1 MKTILFI
8 IFLILLQE
16 FYRRSI
22 YNGILKRYNYF
33 NESNKQTYNQT
44 FETTYHKSKEKDIT
58 DSFGLYYDD
67 IEYNLFEVD
76 TTHNASIMKKSF
88 LNKSPYQY
96 DAIEGNIQNGD
107 TILDCGCGTGNFSI
121 YVANQFPKST
131 IIAITNSE
139 KCLNEARK
147 NIEAHFLEHR
157 IQTILLD
164 FDHLE
169 QLPKELLFN
178 KIFFLE
184 SHGYSKN
191 RMKLFKQCKQR
202 LKEKGSI
209 YIRTVCFYDKDE
221 KHLHHIIDFWKY
233 NFSTTHNQCSDLK
246 STGFNN
252 IQYMDVDAILLML
265 SYNPTTLFTIILFI
279 LWNSNILFNY
289 TYMKAHLKLLHKG
302 MKYVV
307 IKATN

>member
-16 FYRRSI
+16 FYRRCI
-22 YNGILKRYNYF
+22 YKGILKQFNHF
-33 NESNKQTYNQT
+33 NESTKQRYNHT
-44 FETTYHKSKEKDIT
+44 FEKTYHNSKGKDIT

-67 IEYNLFEVD
+67 IDYDLFEVD
-76 TTHNASIMKKSF
+76 TTHNASIMKKSY
-88 LNKSPYQY
+88 LSKSPYQY
-96 DAIEGNIQNGD
+96 DATEANIQNGD

-121 YVANQFPKST
+121 YVANQYPKSK
-131 IIAITNSE
+131 IVAITNSK

-147 NIEAHFLEHR
+147 NIESHFLEHR

-169 QLPKELLFN
+169 QLPKHLLFD

-184 SHGYSKN
+184 SHGYSKDRIN
-191 RMKLFKQCKQR
+191 LFTQCKQR
-202 LKEKGSI
+202 LKEKGTL
-209 YIRTVCFYDKDE
+209 YLRTVSFYDKDE

-233 NFSTTHNQCSDLK
+233 NFSTTHNQCSDLN
-246 STGFNN
+246 STGFKN
-252 IQYMDVDAILLML
+252 IQYMDIDAILLML
-265 SYNPTTLFTIILFI
+265 SYEPSSLLTIIIFI
-279 LWNSNILFNY
+279 LWNSNLLFNY